1 MKALGY
7 ALITLGFLAG
17 AFVAIQ
23 HERTVALGPFLG
35 AVAVGVLGVI
45 LVRVATHR
53 AATHVEHL
61 AASISTVGRSLQNL
75 VAEIDRFDA
84 EKESID
90 VYELRHHIERTFPTE
105 IEAFVEARESIAH
118 SFGLQ
123 AYADVMNSFAAG
135 ERFLNRVW
143 SASTD
148 GYIDEA
154 YDYITRSREQFDEA
168 LTKFRA
174 LEQKAA

>member
-23 HERTVALGPFLG
+23 DERLVELGPFLG
-35 AVAVGVLGVI
+35 AVGLGVLGVI
-45 LVRVATHR
+45 LVRVALHK

-61 AASISTVGRSLQNL
+61 AASIGTVGRSLAKL
-75 VAEIDRFDA
+75 VEDIDRFDK
-84 EKESID
+84 EKEGID
-90 VYELRHHIERTFPTE
+90 VFELRHVIERTFPVE

-118 SFGLQ
+118 SFGLP

-154 YDYITRSREQFDEA
+154 YTYITLSREQFDEA